1 MFRIRFAANAVGFS
15 YCIVAVFAALA
26 ISSASHATET
36 TLASWNLIGVRA
48 TENATPV
55 ATTKDDSLT
64 SATLALGSGVTAAD
78 YANSFTGCKYTK
90 DGTES
95 NAESNAEYL
104 EIRFVVSA
112 THNISLNSLDYAL
125 RRVANGPASFKWV
138 CVTNSA
144 SPFDISQSETLTEA
158 YNASSPATR
167 SLTLSSISELPAGT
181 EVSLRLLS
189 WGATSSAKD
198 AYFGFTGTI
207 TLSGT
212 AEEISGGDPV
222 PLSVAVDDFGTIFAG
237 VSSGVALTYAG
248 DNAVLDISADTVI
261 AGTTNYV
268 NGVFSFTPDD
278 ADIGKTITFTA
289 TVSDSS
295 GENPSV
301 TDTFTATVVERPFL
315 EGFEVCSTKTQYYTD
330 PSVVIEGDITSWRG
344 TNFLVNGSITDR
356 RHGEHAV
363 RFRGGYSC
371 YVEMAVDKSGGAG
384 EISFW
389 HGKVSSDTTKTV
401 GTNDVFVS
409 RNHGLTWMKINN
421 EPIIVTNDF
430 EKATLT
436 ANVGGDI
443 RVRIAYEG
451 SKSATIDD
459 ILITDY
465 DGPAI
470 IEPAIGEIADRQC
483 YDDESIS
490 FEVGFFGDDVAGT
503 ITNISATAGVASS
516 EYSLVDGVFTFT
528 PSEADLQ
535 INGGIIE
542 FTITL
547 SVPGRTTATRQF
559 CVTVKAAP
567 PRFLG
572 IAPGMVLL
580 EDFDSI
586 GTDDTASLPAPWK
599 VAHSNSAP
607 PDYTLAYNG
616 ASDTTTHRATNADGS
631 ISALTKTGI
640 YNLGTND
647 ADRAV
652 GFVSGGSAYQ
662 TCALMVPVKNVSTET
677 LSTLFVSYS
686 VEKWRKGVGKRLALY
701 TSMDGSTW
709 TAVDGFVTTTE
720 TDYSEGTTTDNAAY
734 PLGEALVIDTKAGKF
749 PLSQPVAPQGT
760 IYLGWF
766 YTRPG
771 TSGNGANGQ
780 CLGVDDVRIRFC
792 GSDQTVLIMK

>member
-36 TLASWNLIGVRA
+36 TLARWDLSGKLSNQTSVSADAATLSQAFVSASLARGGAATSAGATAAGYGMKNLDDTSRTEGQYIEIAFVVADGWMVELQELSYAFSSTSNTGPTTNQWLYVVDAA
-48 TENATPV
+48 TETA
-55 ATTKDDSLT
+55 LT
-64 SATLALGSGVTAAD
+64 
-78 YANSFTGCKYTK
+78 N
-90 DGTES
+90 
-95 NAESNAEYL
+95 
-104 EIRFVVSA
+104 EIPIA
-112 THNISLNSLDYAL
+112 
-125 RRVANGPASFKWV
+125 ANGKQ
-138 CVTNSA
+138 TTRKL
-144 SPFDISQSETLTEA
+144 DLTQMGQLEA
-158 YNASSPATR
+158 GSSVAIR
-167 SLTLSSISELPAGT
+167 VYA
-181 EVSLRLLS
+181 
-189 WGATSSAKD
+189 WGASAN
-198 AYFGFTGTI
+198 TGTFVLKDPL
-207 TLSGT
+207 TFSGT
-212 AEEISGGDPV
+212 AVMTGTPDPV
-222 PLSVAVDDFGTIFAG
+222 PLSVAVEDFGTIFAG
-237 VSSGVALTYAG
+237 VSSGVALTYVG

-599 VAHSNSAP
+599 VAHSNGDT
-607 PDYTLAYNG
+607 PDYTLSYAL
-616 ASDTTTHRATNADGS
+616 ASDSTTQRATNANGS
-631 ISALTKTGI
+631 ISAFTNTGI

-647 ADRAV
+647 EDRAV
-652 GFVSGGSAYQ
+652 GFVSGRSAYQ

-686 VEKWRKGVGKRLALY
+686 VEKWRKGAGKRLALY
-701 TSMDGSTW
+701 SSMNGSAW
-709 TAVDGFVTTTE
+709 TAIEGFETTTE
-720 TDYSEGTTTDNAAY
+720 TDFSEGTTTDKSAY

-760 IYLGWF
+760 FYLGWF

-771 TSGNGANGQ
+771 SSGNGTNGQ

>member
-36 TLASWNLIGVRA
+36 TLARWDLSGKLSNESSVSA
-48 TENATPV
+48 
-55 ATTKDDSLT
+55 D
-64 SATLALGSGVTAAD
+64 SATLSQALVSASLARGSAATSAGATAAGYGMKNLD
-78 YANSFTGCKYTK
+78 DTSR
-90 DGTES
+90 TEGQ
-95 NAESNAEYL
+95 YI
-104 EIRFVVSA
+104 EIAFVVADGWMVELQELSYVFTSTQNSGPTTNQWFYVVDAA
-112 THNISLNSLDYAL
+112 TETAL
-125 RRVANGPASFKWV
+125 TNEIPIAANGNK
-138 CVTNSA
+138 TTRKL
-144 SPFDISQSETLTEA
+144 DLTQMGQLEA
-158 YNASSPATR
+158 GSSVAIR
-167 SLTLSSISELPAGT
+167 VYA
-181 EVSLRLLS
+181 
-189 WGATSSAKD
+189 WGASAN
-198 AYFGFTGTI
+198 TGTFVLKDPL

-212 AEEISGGDPV
+212 AVMTGTPDPV
-222 PLSVAVDDFGTIFAG
+222 PLSVAVEDFGTIFAG

-289 TVSDSS
+289 TVSDST
-295 GENPSV
+295 GENSSIA
-301 TDTFTATVVERPFL
+301 DTFTATVVEKPFI
-315 EGFEVCSTKTQYYTD
+315 EDFEKTNHNNYYTT
-330 PSVVIEGDITSWRG
+330 PEKIVETAATWQG
-344 TNFLVNGSITDR
+344 TNFQVNVTSNDGHNGARAAVFRSSEGYIEMTTDK
-356 RHGEHAV
+356 A
-363 RFRGGYSC
+363 
-371 YVEMAVDKSGGAG
+371 KGAG
-384 EISFW
+384 SISFW
-389 HGKVSSDTTKTV
+389 HGIRANAAQSATASFVVKVSNNGGITWTAYVSD
-401 GTNDVFVS
+401 
-409 RNHGLTWMKINN
+409 
-421 EPIIVTNDF
+421 PIASSHNF
-430 EKATLT
+430 SNSTLENV
-436 ANVGGDI
+436 NVGGSV
-443 RVRIAYEG
+443 RVKFEVTCSHYV
-451 SKSATIDD
+451 SLDD

-470 IEPAIGEIADRQC
+470 IEPAIGEIADHQC

-503 ITNISATAGVASS
+503 ITNISATAGVANS

-580 EDFDSI
+580 EDFNSI

-599 VAHSNSAP
+599 VAHSNGDT
-607 PDYTLAYNG
+607 PDYTLSYAL
-616 ASDTTTHRATNADGS
+616 ASDSTTHRATNADGS

-686 VEKWRKGVGKRLALY
+686 VEKWRKGAGKRLALY
-701 TSMDGSTW
+701 SSMNGSAW
-709 TAVDGFVTTTE
+709 TAIEGFETTTE
-720 TDYSEGTTTDNAAY
+720 TDFSEGTTIDKSAY

-760 IYLGWF
+760 FYLGWF

-771 TSGNGANGQ
+771 SSGNGTNGQ

>member
-1 MFRIRFAANAVGFS
+1 MFRIRSAANAVGFS

-64 SATLALGSGVTAAD
+64 SANLAIGSGVTAAD
-78 YANSFTGCKYTK
+78 TANSFTGCKYTRN
-90 DGTES
+90 GTEI
-95 NAESNAEYL
+95 NAESKSEYL

-112 THNISLNSLDYAL
+112 THNVSLSSLDYAL
-125 RRVANGPASFKWV
+125 RRVASGPASFKWV

-158 YNASSPATR
+158 YSASSPATR

-222 PLSVAVDDFGTIFAG
+222 PLSVAVEDLGTIFAG
-237 VSSGVALTYAG
+237 VSSSVALTYAG
-248 DNAVLDISADTVI
+248 DNAVLDISADTEI

-289 TVSDSS
+289 TVSDST
-295 GENPSV
+295 GENSSIA
-301 TDTFTATVVERPFL
+301 DTFTATVVEKPFI
-315 EGFEVCSTKTQYYTD
+315 EDFEKTNHNNYYTT
-330 PSVVIEGDITSWRG
+330 PEKIVETAATWQG
-344 TNFLVNGSITDR
+344 TNFQVNVTSNDGHNGARAAVFRSSEGYIEMTTDK
-356 RHGEHAV
+356 A
-363 RFRGGYSC
+363 
-371 YVEMAVDKSGGAG
+371 KGAG
-384 EISFW
+384 SISFW
-389 HGKVSSDTTKTV
+389 HGIRANAAQSATASFVVKVSNNGGITWTAYVSD
-401 GTNDVFVS
+401 
-409 RNHGLTWMKINN
+409 
-421 EPIIVTNDF
+421 PIASSHNF
-430 EKATLT
+430 SNSTLENV
-436 ANVGGDI
+436 NVGGSV
-443 RVRIAYEG
+443 RVKFEVTCSHYV
-451 SKSATIDD
+451 SLDD

-483 YDDESIS
+483 YDDESVS

-599 VAHSNSAP
+599 VAHSNGDT
-607 PDYTLAYNG
+607 PDYTLSYAL
-616 ASDTTTHRATNADGS
+616 ASDSTTQRATNANGS
-631 ISALTKTGI
+631 ISAFTNTGI

-647 ADRAV
+647 EDRAV

-686 VEKWRKGVGKRLALY
+686 VEKWRKGAGKRLALY
-701 TSMDGSTW
+701 SSMNGSAW
-709 TAVDGFVTTTE
+709 TAIEGFETTTE
-720 TDYSEGTTTDNAAY
+720 TDFSEGTTIDKSAY

-760 IYLGWF
+760 FYLGWF

-771 TSGNGANGQ
+771 SSGNGTNGQ